1 MALDKII
8 QEVKLVG
15 LVTLYFMACF
25 GLVLTLKKLFLA
37 QYSLE
42 FYGVSAAVVAALVVG
57 KVVVLLD
64 HTRIGN
70 RFDQGHA
77 LWRGALYKT
86 VAYSGITL
94 LVVGGEKAFHA
105 FRETGNLRE
114 SLVHVWQHRDRS
126 VMLAT
131 VLCIGLAFAAYNLY
145 SAIDR
150 RLGEGTL
157 RKLLFRR
164 PLSSKESQVP

>member
-1 MALDKII
+1 MAFDKIV
-8 QEVKLVG
+8 QEIKLVG
-15 LVTLYFMACF
+15 LVTLYFGVCF

-42 FYGVSAAVVAALVVG
+42 FYGVSAAILGALVVG

-70 RFDQGHA
+70 RFDDGHA

-86 VAYSGITL
+86 MAYSGVTL
-94 LVVGGEKAFHA
+94 LVVGAEKAFHA
-105 FRETGNLRE
+105 YRESGNLRE
-114 SLVHVWQHRDRS
+114 SIVHVWQHRDRS

-131 VLCIGLAFAAYNLY
+131 VICIGLAFAAYNLY

-157 RKLLFRR
+157 RRLVFRR
-164 PLSSKESQVP
+164 PRRHEIEVD

>member
-1 MALDKII
+1 MALDKIVN
-8 QEVKLVG
+8 EFKLVG
-15 LVTLYFMACF
+15 LVTLYFAVCF

-42 FYGVSAAVVAALVVG
+42 FYGVSAAIVGALVVA

-70 RFDQGHA
+70 RFDRGHA
-77 LWRGALYKT
+77 LWQGVFYKSLMYT
-86 VAYSGITL
+86 GVAL
-94 LVVGGEKAFHA
+94 LVVGAERIFHA
-105 FRETGNLRE
+105 YRE
-114 SLVHVWQHRDRS
+114 SGNIREAMAQVWQHRDRS

-131 VLCIGLAFAAYNLY
+131 VLCVGLSFAAYNLY

-164 PLSSKESQVP
+164 P